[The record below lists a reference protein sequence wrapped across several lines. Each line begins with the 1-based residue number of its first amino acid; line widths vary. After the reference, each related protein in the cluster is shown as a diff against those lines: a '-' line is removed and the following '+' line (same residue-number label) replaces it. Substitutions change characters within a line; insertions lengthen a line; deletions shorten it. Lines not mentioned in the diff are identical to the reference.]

1 MMVISMHTRLPILVL
16 LLAMLTACGNK
27 GGQTLEQFKEL
38 WYSAVN
44 SRQPEKLY
52 ALLDSKSRRS
62 VDQALEMLRGLS
74 EQEQLSVINYLGGDR
89 VTSLHDLPNDRYF
102 ALWWRKATDDQIPTM
117 TIEAAGEQS
126 AYMVVARGEL
136 KQRYELKVEGGR
148 WVWSLPEQKFEM
160 KVEKK

>member
-1 MMVISMHTRLPILVL
+1 MLTRLLIAIALFLP
-16 LLAMLTACGNK
+16 LAGCGSK

-38 WYSAVN
+38 WYAAVN
-44 SRQPEKLY
+44 SRQPEKIY
-52 ALLDSKSRRS
+52 AMLDSKSRRS

-74 EQEQLSVINYLGGDR
+74 PDEQLSVINFLGGDR
-89 VTSLHDLPNDRYF
+89 VTNLHDLPNDRYF

-126 AYMVVARGEL
+126 AYMVVALGEK

-160 KVEKK
+160 KVEKSK